1 MVHLYLLMCSHLCLS
16 GEVKG
21 QSVHRTWRII
31 RLHQCLLFIGKILVL
46 MLLFI
51 FLGEI
56 QWCDSMSLYRLQG
69 YHESREF
76 IATQNPLPNT
86 IQDFWRM
93 IWDHNAQIIVSLP
106 DTLSLVIYTHIYT
119 HL

>member
-1 MVHLYLLMCSHLCLS
+1 MVNLYLLMCSHLCFS

-21 QSVHRTWRII
+21 QSLYRTWRII
-31 RLHQCLLFIGKILVL
+31 RLHQCLLFTGKALVL
-46 MLLFI
+46 MPVQNRSMVI
-51 FLGEI
+51 
-56 QWCDSMSLYRLQG
+56 WCDSVSLCRLQG
-69 YHESREF
+69 YHQSREF

-86 IQDFWRM
+86 VKDFWRM

-106 DTLSLVIYTHIYT
+106 DTLSLVSHTHIYA